1 MYSHVSRWCIIKRGE
16 LPMPCRCR
24 QGNLWLWFNYF
35 RLIASCF
42 FFSLNQMIHPIHEAN
57 ESCPYGDLTREEFYQ
72 KHQILHQEGFML
84 NSRKMRIFTQSWRLN
99 STHNLR
105 GVVAMVHGYA
115 SDSGWLTELTA
126 VALTKCGF
134 LVCALD
140 LQGHGLSDGFPG
152 HIPSIKHV
160 IQDCIHFFDSVKQEY
175 RKLPAFLYGESLGGA
190 VSILIC
196 LKQKNEWDGLIL
208 NGAMCGVSAKFK
220 PPWPLEK
227 LLPVA
232 AFLAPTWTVAAA
244 KPVASKSY
252 KEEWKRRL
260 AAKNPNRRASGKP
273 PAATALEFLRVCE
286 YIRRHSQE
294 LQVPMLMVHGEDDK
308 VCDCRSARL
317 AYESA
322 SSQDKTLKIF
332 PGMDHMLI
340 GEGKDNVDLVFGTIL
355 AWLGERAD
363 QIRPV

>member
-1 MYSHVSRWCIIKRGE
+1 
-16 LPMPCRCR
+16 
-24 QGNLWLWFNYF
+24 
-35 RLIASCF
+35 
-42 FFSLNQMIHPIHEAN
+42 MIHPIHEAN

-126 VALTKCGF
+126 VAIAKCGF

-220 PPWPLEK
+220 PAWPLEK
-227 LLPVA
+227 LLSVV

-244 KPVASKSY
+244 KP
-252 KEEWKRRL
+252 
-260 AAKNPNRRASGKP
+260 
-273 PAATALEFLRVCE
+273 
-286 YIRRHSQE
+286 
-294 LQVPMLMVHGEDDK
+294 

>member
-1 MYSHVSRWCIIKRGE
+1 
-16 LPMPCRCR
+16 
-24 QGNLWLWFNYF
+24 
-35 RLIASCF
+35 
-42 FFSLNQMIHPIHEAN
+42 MIHPIHEAN
-57 ESCPYGDLTREEFYQ
+57 ENCPYGDLTREEFYQ

-99 STHNLR
+99 SITNLR

-115 SDSGWLTELTA
+115 SDSGWLSELTA
-126 VALTKCGF
+126 VAIAKCRF

-160 IQDCIHFFDSVKQEY
+160 IQDCIHFFDSVKQEH

-220 PPWPLEK
+220 PAWPLEK
-227 LLPVA
+227 LLPMA

-273 PAATALEFLRVCE
+273 TAATALEFLRVCE
-286 YIRRHSQE
+286 YIGRHSQE
-294 LQVPMLMVHGEDDK
+294 LQVPMLMVLGEDDK

-317 AYESA
+317 VYESA

>member
-1 MYSHVSRWCIIKRGE
+1 
-16 LPMPCRCR
+16 
-24 QGNLWLWFNYF
+24 
-35 RLIASCF
+35 
-42 FFSLNQMIHPIHEAN
+42 MIHPIHEAN

-126 VALTKCGF
+126 VAIAKCGF

-220 PPWPLEK
+220 PAWPLEK
-227 LLPVA
+227 LLSVA

-244 KPVASKSY
+244 KP
-252 KEEWKRRL
+252 
-260 AAKNPNRRASGKP
+260 
-273 PAATALEFLRVCE
+273 FLRVCE

>member
-1 MYSHVSRWCIIKRGE
+1 
-16 LPMPCRCR
+16 
-24 QGNLWLWFNYF
+24 
-35 RLIASCF
+35 
-42 FFSLNQMIHPIHEAN
+42 MIHPIHEAN

-126 VALTKCGF
+126 VAIAKCGF

-160 IQDCIHFFDSVKQEY
+160 IQDCIHFFDSVKQKY
-175 RKLPAFLYGESLGGA
+175 RKLPAFLYGESLG
-190 VSILIC
+190 
-196 LKQKNEWDGLIL
+196 
-208 NGAMCGVSAKFK
+208 AKFK
-220 PPWPLEK
+220 PAWPLEK
-227 LLPVA
+227 LLSVV

-273 PAATALEFLRVCE
+273 PAATALEFLRVCK